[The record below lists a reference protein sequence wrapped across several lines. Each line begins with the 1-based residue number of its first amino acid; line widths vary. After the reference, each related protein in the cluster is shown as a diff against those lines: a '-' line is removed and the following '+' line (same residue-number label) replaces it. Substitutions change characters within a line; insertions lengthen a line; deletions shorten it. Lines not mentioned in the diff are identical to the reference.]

1 MPLTAAM
8 SSGTRRSGAGTRR
21 PPPRPPPPSPTEHPP
36 LHPPPAIV
44 GVGCTTACTIHGR
57 HHNHRKGTFDGGQK
71 AEPSLTQLNEVF

>member
-36 LHPPPAIV
+36 PCILRPPLLGWGVRQPAPYM
-44 GVGCTTACTIHGR
+44 GATTIIEKARLTAAKR
-57 HHNHRKGTFDGGQK
+57 RNH
-71 AEPSLTQLNEVF
+71 L